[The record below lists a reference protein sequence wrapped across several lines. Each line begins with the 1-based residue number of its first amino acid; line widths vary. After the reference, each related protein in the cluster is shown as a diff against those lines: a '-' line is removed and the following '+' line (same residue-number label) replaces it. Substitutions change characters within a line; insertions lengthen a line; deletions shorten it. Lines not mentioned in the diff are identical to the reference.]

1 MNCETKSYLHFK
13 ISMLTVFCFLQL
25 GVAGQRVDLIA
36 DEGDLVIELLR
47 LDVSGAVRGTIA
59 FMVFNKE
66 SRLKH
71 INSTLLHSTKEARD
85 AGLMFSADY
94 HYDSLGRVIREYVF
108 QIDGDST
115 SLLRYGLYTY
125 GPYGQDFN
133 AYDGVNGDLLTEVVT
148 RTEGRICTK
157 SRLFDKALF
166 SSAHKKKGLRLEGRT
181 YTWEIDSLGR
191 VISLIDKS
199 EFKSELEP
207 EECEIRFGYGPQ
219 YITVSCIDTI
229 LYTLHYDKN
238 GRLSTYEY
246 ASEQRT
252 WSDFKYHRK
261 TKLLSS
267 ITYHAVVH
275 NTGERVNIRRKFRV
289 HKEFSPDISDFS
301 IDAVNRQLL
310 QIFTKVPGHRY
321 DDSRYYMYLN

>member
-1 MNCETKSYLHFK
+1 MK
-13 ISMLTVFCFLQL
+13 IILFTACCLLQL
-25 GVAGQRVDLIA
+25 GVSGQRVDLIA

-59 FMVFNKE
+59 FMVFDKE

-71 INSTLLHSTKEARD
+71 INSMLLHNTKEASEAD
-85 AGLMFSADY
+85 LKFSSDY
-94 HYDSLGRVIREYVF
+94 YYDSLGRVIRENVF
-108 QIDGDST
+108 QMDGDST

-125 GPYGQDFN
+125 VPDGHDFR
-133 AYDGVNGDLLTEVVT
+133 AYDGEDKKLLTEVVT

-157 SRLFDKALF
+157 SRLLDKALL
-166 SSAHKKKGLRLEGRT
+166 SSASIKKGHRLEWRK

-191 VISLIDKS
+191 AISLIEKS

-207 EECEIRFGYGPQ
+207 EECEMRFGYGPQ
-219 YITVSCIDTI
+219 YITVSCVENI

-238 GRLSTYEY
+238 GRLSSCEY
-246 ASEQRT
+246 AGEQRT
-252 WSDFKYHRK
+252 STDYKYHRK

-275 NTGERVNIRRKFRV
+275 DTGQRVNIQRKFRV
-289 HKEFSPDISDFS
+289 HKEFSPDFSDFS
-301 IDAVNRQLL
+301 IDAINRELL

-321 DDSRYYMYLN
+321 DDSRYYMFLN